1 MSDRGRIVIAAFTFV
16 IAILLAGHAEWL
28 NRYRDMK
35 EQMQSLEDERKEL
48 EKLLETSE
56 VEKVEYEIALQ
67 NQSEIVSDLA
77 YKLSQKQDEILHYDY
92 CGEFTITA
100 YCCEKYP
107 HICGTGSGNT
117 ASGQPIQADVTVASK
132 DMPFGTVLYIE
143 DVGIRIVQ
151 DRGNIESK
159 QLDIAVKTH
168 KEASSYKNG
177 KHKVYIIDFDEE

>member
-1 MSDRGRIVIAAFTFV
+1 MHNRTNLIINLIIVAFIFLVGIT
-16 IAILLAGHAEWL
+16 
-28 NRYRDMK
+28 
-35 EQMQSLEDERKEL
+35 ERQNYKDL
-48 EKLLETSE
+48 EKLLNTTIADKVE
-56 VEKVEYEIALQ
+56 VEEKLLEAEEEMFKIQVEHEEEIKLI
-67 NQSEIVSDLA
+67 EEELRD
-77 YKLSQKQDEILHYDY
+77 YKDSTKELPLEYI
-92 CGEFTITA
+92 GEFYCTA